1 MMSDEDFMRRCLLLG
16 RSALDSGDA
25 PVGCVIVLEGKII
38 AEGIE
43 AVKSKPDP
51 AAHAEIEA
59 VRAACERLKT
69 LDLSGATVY
78 TNVEPCVMCSFA
90 IRQTGISRVVFGISN
105 NEVGGVNSKFAVLT
119 DANFPAKF
127 PPPEIQAG
135 ILAEDC
141 ENLWRDFQQ
150 KTSESLTKKIP

>member
-1 MMSDEDFMRRCLLLG
+1 MTNDEDFMRSCLELG
-16 RSALDSGDA
+16 RIALDRGDA
-25 PVGCVIVLEGKII
+25 PVGCVIVLKGKII

-59 VRAACERLKT
+59 VRGLRANKT
-69 LDLSGATVY
+69 PDLSGATVY

-105 NEVGGVNSKFAVLT
+105 NRVGGMNSKFAVLT
-119 DANFPAKF
+119 DAGFPANSRPLKF
-127 PPPEIQAG
+127 KPA
-135 ILAEDC
+135 
-141 ENLWRDFQQ
+141 F
-150 KTSESLTKKIP
+150 